1 MRRGIVVLVAAVA
14 IAFQAAVA
22 ASPMSLGGT
31 ISLPSVGLRFRGF
44 RDMKP
49 LPLPMPAIRAERNS
63 DGAKLILN
71 REYWLFRQTAGLW
84 YNDGSA
90 IQVGVVLFPPLSG
103 PELKTESELAAELKT
118 PEQPLSAE
126 QLKAW
131 VGDFTQSGVK
141 EVKPFP
147 QALFGCQATVFELE
161 ATSEE
166 ERVAY
171 LLSPNNDATRQV
183 VFFFRIAREQAGDR
197 ADRVVRQALGSVQ
210 FLKPRKE
217 TVPLAESRRKKGSP
231 EFEASRARV
240 IQSIRNLDD
249 WWYVDTEN
257 YIFVSN
263 QTDRRAMSRLRLE
276 LENAREV
283 FESYFPLRKPLQS
296 VSVVRIFNK
305 REQYLEY
312 VGGDME
318 WSGGLW
324 SPARRELVISPLDRR
339 VRDSVQKMIMRQVA
353 FHEGFHQYLFFAT
366 GEAQADMWY
375 NEGTAQ
381 FFEGIEFRTGEGV
394 VLLPQQSERAL
405 VELFEKDKVYDIGA
419 LVKMDREAFYGE
431 NRNVNYLLAQAL
443 IYYLW
448 KGAPVAGKP
457 EYAKIPLRYYDKLV
471 ETRDPAAANA
481 AAWEGID
488 LPLLSKDLSRFWNDS
503 NLIRESIRYQV
514 PPSRTEGGESAGTR

>member
-1 MRRGIVVLVAAVA
+1 MRRGAAVL
-14 IAFQAAVA
+14 FAVA
-22 ASPMSLGGT
+22 AITFHAVAAPSPFSLGGSV
-31 ISLPSVGLRFRGF
+31 SLPSVGLRFRVF

-49 LPLPMPAIRAERNS
+49 MPLPMPAIRAERRS
-63 DGAKLILN
+63 DGAKLLLN

-84 YNDGSA
+84 YNDGCA
-90 IQVGVVLFPPLSG
+90 VQVGTVLYPPLSKS
-103 PELKTESELAAELKT
+103 ELKTEGELSAEFKS
-118 PEQPLSAE
+118 PEQPLADE

-131 VGDFTQSGVK
+131 VRDFTQTGVK
-141 EVKPFP
+141 AVKPHP
-147 QALFGCQATVFELE
+147 RALYGCKATVFELE
-161 ATSEE
+161 ETQEE
-166 ERVAY
+166 KRIAY
-171 LLSPNNDATRQV
+171 LLVPNNDPSRQV
-183 VFFFRIAREQAGDR
+183 LFFFRVEKARADDR
-197 ADRVVRQALGSVQ
+197 ADRVILQSLGSVQ
-210 FLKPRKE
+210 FLKPKRE
-217 TVPLAESRRKKGSP
+217 TVSLAESSRKKGSP
-231 EFEASRARV
+231 EFEASRNRV

-263 QTDRRAMSRLRLE
+263 QTDRRAMTRLRTE

-305 REQYLEY
+305 REQYVEY

-339 VRDSVQKMIMRQVA
+339 VRDSMQKMIMRQVA

-381 FFEGIEFRTGEGV
+381 YFEGIEFRAGTGI
-394 VLLPQQSERAL
+394 VLLPRQSEEAL
-405 VELFEKDKVYDIGA
+405 VALFEQDKVHDIGA
-419 LVKMDREAFYGE
+419 LVKMDRNAFYGE

-443 IYYLW
+443 VYYLW
-448 KGAPVAGKP
+448 KGAPVDDKP
-457 EYAKIPLRYYDKLV
+457 EYAKIPVRYYDKLV
-471 ETRDPAAANA
+471 ETKDPAAANA
-481 AAWEGID
+481 AAWEGVD
-488 LPLLSKDLSRFWNDS
+488 MTVLAKDLSRFWNDS

-514 PPSRTEGGESAGTR
+514 PPSRTAGESATGNR